1 MARQTMDLVDP
12 RLAKALSHP
21 MRTRILAILN
31 ERVASP
37 NEISEQIH
45 ERLPNVSYHVRALQ
59 DLGCIELVSTAQR
72 RGAIEHYYRAVVRPF
87 FTDRDWRKLPQSGRQ
102 AVSDVALQMIWEDVS
117 DAISAGTFEARP
129 DRHLSRTVLELDET
143 GWKELTELLNHALDE
158 TEKIQARSAE
168 RIKGSDHTPMP
179 ARVVL
184 MHFESPASEP
194 TGSARKPAAKNRG
207 GASRASHAQES

>member
-1 MARQTMDLVDP
+1 MGRQTMDLVDP

-37 NEISEQIH
+37 NEISEMIE

-59 DLGCIELVSTAQR
+59 DLGCVELVSTAQR

-87 FTDRDWRKLPQSGRQ
+87 FTDRDWKKLPQSGRQ

-117 DAISAGTFEARP
+117 AAIKEGTFEARP
-129 DRHLSRTVLELDET
+129 DRHLSRSVLELDET
-143 GWKELTELLNHALDE
+143 GWKELTDLLARALEE
-158 TEKIQARSAE
+158 TEEIQARSAK
-168 RIKGSDHTPMP
+168 RGKAGDGKAVPV
-179 ARVVL
+179 RVVL
-184 MHFESPASEP
+184 MHFESPPAPEP
-194 TGSARKPAAKNRG
+194 EANKHSGGSRI
-207 GASRASHAQES
+207 SHAQQS

>member
-1 MARQTMDLVDP
+1 MARQTLDLVDP

-37 NEISEQIH
+37 NEISEIID

-87 FTDRDWRKLPQSGRQ
+87 FTDRDWKKLPQSGRQ

-117 DAISAGTFEARP
+117 EAIRSGTFETRP
-129 DRHLSRTVLELDET
+129 DRHLTRSVMEVDEAGWRELHDLLARTLQ
-143 GWKELTELLNHALDE
+143 E
-158 TEKIQARSAE
+158 TEKIEARSADRME
-168 RIKGSDHTPMP
+168 KSGGDAVST
-179 ARVVL
+179 RVVM
-184 MHFESPASEP
+184 MHFESP
-194 TGSARKPAAKNRG
+194 PA
-207 GASRASHAQES
+207 HAQQS